1 MKKQNRKSFISTIA
15 FTFGGIALHATAP
28 EKMNNKQLIHHV
40 FFWLKNPGSNADLE
54 KLLEGLRTL
63 AKIET
68 VKNIYIGVPADTQ
81 KRSVV
86 ESSYAASE
94 LLFFDDLAG
103 QKTYQD
109 HPIHLNF
116 IKNCSHLWD
125 KVVVYD
131 VMGV

>member
-81 KRSVV
+81 KRSVLNQV
-86 ESSYAASE
+86 M
-94 LLFFDDLAG
+94 LLPSFYFLMIL
-103 QKTYQD
+103 QVRKLTRII
-109 HPIHLNF
+109 PF
-116 IKNCSHLWD
+116 I
-125 KVVVYD
+125 
-131 VMGV
+131 